1 MKVFGALLTLLLL
14 QYNFN
19 SGATYPPTYMVAVT
33 SQAVGA
39 TTETL
44 CAHLIEPNTTLSL
57 LVTLSTDSGDL
68 TILKE
73 NSIRKAYF
81 KCVKFMVPVV
91 LTDTVATVFVKI
103 EGPKTSFTKKTQILI
118 KPSQKLILIQ
128 TDKPIYKP
136 GETVKFRIVSLDP
149 AFLTYNQK
157 FRTIELQDPN
167 FNRIN
172 QWLNQTTRSGIL
184 DLFHSTSANAMQGTY
199 TINAW
204 DEKNQQTSQSFDLDK
219 YVLPKFEVTTN
230 FPDLV
235 TFVDTEFTLQVC
247 AKYTYGKPVQGSVTL
262 EVCGRS
268 YYYWFRGPLPE
279 TPGTCKN
286 YTLTTDRTGCASQV
300 VNVSDI
306 GMSQGGEFVVNYKVE
321 EDGTGITVENTASI
335 SFTSDVIRVSFVDSP
350 QIYRPGIAY
359 EGKVL
364 VSDIHSQPMKDQKVY
379 LILQYGET
387 IVNVT
392 LITDRDGLAPFS
404 FQTTGWNNTPVS
416 IQARHEDDQD
426 QYWPAPKYYNKG
438 YLWLSPYYSKSKS
451 FLILNT
457 SPQMLSC
464 TRDANVEANY
474 TIQGSTLKRG
484 QRALDF
490 FYMVYSKGS
499 LVQNGRIS
507 LKVEYGKENKGKLAF
522 TIKKTKALSPF
533 AQVLVYAILTNGET
547 VADSY
552 DFPIDQCLPNK
563 VSLSFSSSTA
573 LPKQTTTLNLR
584 AQPGSLCSVRSIDQS
599 VLLLKPESEL
609 NAAYVFGMLPVQLI
623 TDYPYQV
630 YEYDVYN
637 CISNE
642 TPDIQPVEPIL
653 LDIPRE
659 KERRSIGFKPN
670 YYQFKNDAYS
680 AFKGI
685 GVKILT
691 NSDVKEPIYCYYE
704 RQPLLNAV
712 DAVPGAVADA
722 EGFAAIAK
730 EAPGSGSPV
739 QNTVRKDFPETWI
752 WDLVPVGRTGS
763 VNLKKA
769 LPDTITTW
777 ATGAFCTSSVG
788 FGVAPSTNITA
799 FQPFFVS
806 PTLPYSVIRGEELI
820 FKASV
825 FNYLSKCIMVK
836 VTLTNSTQFSALP
849 CNGCIYTQCV
859 CSEESKTFQWTL
871 KASVVGRVDVTVK
884 AETIQTSELCG
895 NEVVTVPE
903 GQRIDTVI
911 QSLLVE
917 AEGIKQ
923 TITHSELICLTG
935 NQMNTTVPLNLPEVV
950 VKDSA
955 KSFVTVLGDL
965 MGSALKNIADL
976 LAMPYGCGEQNM
988 INFAPNV
995 YILQY
1000 LESTN
1005 QLTPEILARAK
1016 TYLSTGYQTELT
1028 YKHYDGSY
1036 SAFGNNDPSGH
1047 TWLTAY
1053 VMKIFGGSKKYVFI
1067 DQANIDQAKNW
1078 LGQQQQESGCYNTV
1092 GVLYHNDLKGGV
1104 SDNATLT
1111 AYIVAALLE
1120 LGVNKSDPMVANG
1133 LECLKDASSNLNN
1146 TYFNALAAYTFT
1158 LAGDQVMRQTL
1169 LTNLDAQAKREGA
1182 GRYWT
1187 QSVSGEITGS
1197 LDVETTSYVLLALA
1211 SGPIIGPTF
1220 DLNYAATIVQ
1230 WLAKK
1235 QNAFGGYSSTQDTVV
1250 ALQALASYSTLTF
1263 SPLGTIVV
1271 NVTSPTRQKY
1281 NFNVNQQNRLVYQEK
1296 QLQPPNGTFTLAAKG
1311 SGCAFVQFALHY
1323 NVPPPTDS
1331 ASFSITANATAVC
1344 NSSPLLALTLDF
1356 TVRYNGPREGTNM
1369 VNIIVKLLS
1378 GYVLDSMSL
1387 QDLQQDPTIKR
1398 VEQNEGRV
1406 IIYLDGIKKSEEKF
1420 FHLKLQQDVIVN
1432 NLKPAVVTVF
1442 DYYKTSE
1449 GSMTTYTS
1457 PCK

>member
-1 MKVFGALLTLLLL
+1 MTVFGVLLTLLLL

-19 SGATYPPTYMVAVT
+19 SGATDPTYLVAVT
-33 SQAVGA
+33 SQAVSA

-44 CAHLIEPNTTLSL
+44 CAHIIEPNTTLSL

-68 TILKE
+68 TILQE
-73 NSIRKAYF
+73 SSIKKAYV
-81 KCVKFMVPVV
+81 KCVKFTVPVV
-91 LTDTVATVFVKI
+91 LTDTVATVFVQI
-103 EGPKTSFTKKTQILI
+103 EGAQTSFTKKTQILI
-118 KPSQKLILIQ
+118 KPSLKLILIQ

-149 AFLTYNQK
+149 AFLTYNQR
-157 FRTIELQDPN
+157 FQTIELQDPN

-172 QWLNQTTRSGIL
+172 QWLNQTTKSGIL
-184 DLFHSTSANAMQGTY
+184 DLFHSTSANAMRGSY

-204 DEKNQQTSQSFDLDK
+204 DEKNQQTTQSFELDE

-230 FPDLV
+230 FPDVV

-247 AKYTYGKPVQGSVTL
+247 AKYTYGKPVQGSVTV

-279 TPGTCKN
+279 TPGKCKN

-300 VNVSDI
+300 VTVSDL
-306 GMSQGGEFVVNYKVE
+306 GMSQGGEFLVNYKVE

-335 SFTSDVIRVSFVDSP
+335 SFTSDVITVSFVDSP
-350 QIYRPGIAY
+350 QIYRPGIPF

-364 VSDIHSQPMKDQKVY
+364 VSDMHSQPMKDQTVY

-392 LITDRDGLAPFS
+392 LVTGIDGSAPFS
-404 FQTTGWNNTPVS
+404 FQTTEWNNAQVS
-416 IQARHEDDQD
+416 IQARHKDDQD

-438 YLWLSPYYSKSKS
+438 YLWLRPFYSKSKS
-451 FLILNT
+451 FLMLIT

-464 TRDANVEANY
+464 TSDANVEANF
-474 TIQGSTLKRG
+474 TIQGSALKKG
-484 QRALDF
+484 QKTLDF

-499 LVQNGRIS
+499 MVQNGRIS
-507 LKVEYGKENKGKLAF
+507 RKVQYGKENNGKLAF

-533 AQVLVYAILTNGET
+533 AQVLVYTILPTGET
-547 VADSY
+547 VADSF

-573 LPKQTTTLNLR
+573 LPKQTTTLNLK

-599 VLLLKPESEL
+599 VLLLRPEAEL
-609 NAAYVFGMLPVQLI
+609 NAAYVFGMLPVPLL

-630 YEYDVYN
+630 YDYDVYN
-637 CISNE
+637 CISNGN
-642 TPDIQPVEPIL
+642 PDIQPVEPVDPIMPL
-653 LDIPRE
+653 RR
-659 KERRSIGFKPN
+659 ERRSRFYKPN

-704 RQPLLNAV
+704 RVPVIEAV
-712 DAVPGAVADA
+712 DAIPAPVADV
-722 EGFAAIAK
+722 EGVAAIAK
-730 EAPGSGSPV
+730 EAPGSSSPV
-739 QNTVRKDFPETWI
+739 QDTVRKDFPETWI
-752 WDLVPVGRTGS
+752 WDLVSVGRTGS
-763 VNLKKA
+763 VNLKKTV
-769 LPDTITTW
+769 PDTITTW

-806 PTLPYSVIRGEELI
+806 LTLPYSVIRGEELI
-820 FKASV
+820 LKASV

-836 VTLTNSTQFSALP
+836 VTLANSTQFSALP
-849 CNGCIYTQCV
+849 CNGCVYTQCV
-859 CSEESKTFQWTL
+859 CSEESKTFQWSL
-871 KASVVGRVDVTVK
+871 KANVVGKVSVTVK
-884 AETIQTSELCG
+884 AETIQTQELCG

-903 GQRIDTVI
+903 GKRIDTVI

-1000 LESTN
+1000 LESTS

-1016 TYLSTGYQTELT
+1016 TYLNTGYQTELT

-1067 DQANIDQAKNW
+1067 DQTNIDQAKNW
-1078 LGQQQQESGCYNTV
+1078 LGQQQQESGCYKTV

-1104 SDNATLT
+1104 SDDVTLT

-1120 LGVNKSDPMVANG
+1120 LGVDKSDPMVANG
-1133 LECLKDASSNLNN
+1133 LQCLKEASSNLNN

-1158 LAGDQVMRQTL
+1158 LAGDQEMRQTL
-1169 LTNLDAQAKREGA
+1169 LTNLDTHAKREGA
-1182 GRYWT
+1182 GRFWT
-1187 QSVSGEITGS
+1187 QSSNGEIAGS
-1197 LDVETTSYVLLALA
+1197 LEVEMSSYVLLAIV
-1211 SGPIIGPTF
+1211 SGPIVGSTF
-1220 DLNYAATIVQ
+1220 DVNYAATIVQ

-1235 QNAFGGYSSTQDTVV
+1235 QNAYGGYSSSQDTVV
-1250 ALQALASYSTLTF
+1250 ALQALAKYSTVTF

-1281 NFNVNQQNRLVYQEK
+1281 NFSVNQQNRLVYQEK
-1296 QLQPPNGTFTLAAKG
+1296 QLQPPNGTFTLAARG

-1331 ASFSITANATAVC
+1331 ESFSITANATAVC
-1344 NSSPLLALTLDF
+1344 NLSPLLALTLDL
-1356 TVRYNGPREGTNM
+1356 TVRYNGPRDGTNM

-1378 GYVLDSMSL
+1378 GFVLDSKSV
-1387 QDLQQDPTIKR
+1387 QDLQQDPTVKL

-1406 IIYLDGIKKSEEKF
+1406 IIYLDGMKKSEEKF
-1420 FHLKLQQDVIVN
+1420 FNLKLQQDVIVK
-1432 NLKPAVVTVF
+1432 NLKPAVVTVY